1 MFVSLCLQNLAECRQ
16 VTEEL
21 QQTEAGL
28 GSRLEQQKQQLSDI
42 SAINY
47 AFDSEK
53 INLQDAK
60 ERVSGRSSESVCLV
74 TRVSDWLLIKESG
87 SSLFEDK
94 DLAATL
100 LSKVFNCVSTQIA
113 NQSIRWTDKH

>member
-1 MFVSLCLQNLAECRQ
+1 MFVSLCLQNLAESRQ

-21 QQTEAGL
+21 QETEAGL
-28 GSRLEQQKQQLSDI
+28 SSRLEQQKQQLSDI

-60 ERVSGRSSESVCLV
+60 ERVSGRSSDVHQALRFFREK
-74 TRVSDWLLIKESG
+74 TP
-87 SSLFEDK
+87 
-94 DLAATL
+94 
-100 LSKVFNCVSTQIA
+100 
-113 NQSIRWTDKH
+113 

>member
-1 MFVSLCLQNLAECRQ
+1 MFVSLCLQNLVECHQ

-21 QQTEAGL
+21 QETEAGL

-74 TRVSDWLLIKESG
+74 TRVSDWLLIK
-87 SSLFEDK
+87 
-94 DLAATL
+94 
-100 LSKVFNCVSTQIA
+100 
-113 NQSIRWTDKH
+113 